1 MSDGF
6 IRVTK
11 SNRCPICGKPDWCM
25 IARDGTAAICP
36 RVPEGGKY
44 LGDAGWLHRLT
55 NDPPK
60 PSAPRVYAH
69 PKADFNAE
77 EVNNKFRHAVD
88 PSMLEVQSAL
98 IRVSTLS
105 LKLLG
110 VGYSDEHQ
118 AFSFPMR
125 SHTGAIIGI
134 RLRAMD
140 GKKFA
145 VSGSRSGLF
154 IGPKRDGIDL
164 YVCEGPTDA
173 AALID
178 LDCWVVAKPSCNG
191 GNEELARYVGLHK
204 PKNIIIVSDRD
215 GPGVAGAERTADIL
229 SSKAVVRV
237 IEPLAGKDIREWKM
251 IGCNA
256 STLSAV
262 VINTQPWF
270 KPVALTGRAA
280 VRD

>member
-1 MSDGF
+1 
-6 IRVTK
+6 
-11 SNRCPICGKPDWCM
+11 M

-60 PSAPRVYAH
+60 PSAPRAYAH
-69 PKADFNAE
+69 PKADFDAE
-77 EVNNKFRHAVD
+77 AMHKKFRSSLD
-88 PSMLEVQSAL
+88 DQMLEIQSAL
-98 IRVSTLS
+98 LRVSSLS
-105 LKLLG
+105 LRRLG

-125 SHTGAIIGI
+125 SHAGAIIGI
-134 RLRAMD
+134 RLRAMN

-154 IGPKRDGIDL
+154 IGPQIDPCDL

-173 AALID
+173 AALLD
-178 LDCWVVAKPSCNG
+178 LQCWVVAKPSCNG

-204 PKNIIIVSDRD
+204 PKNIIVVSDRD
-215 GPGVAGAERTADIL
+215 GPGVSGAERTADVL
-229 SSKAVVRV
+229 SSKANVRV

-251 IGCNA
+251 IGCSA

-262 VINTQPWF
+262 VINTQPWCRLE
-270 KPVALTGRAA
+270 KSA
-280 VRD
+280 